1 MIQTVFFVQNHLLNF
16 YSIVVIT
23 KVIFSQKN
31 MFEIFVLK
39 LSSLQTL
46 FKLYIKLSWF
56 TKNLIIMTEIRI
68 TLKTHY

>member
-1 MIQTVFFVQNHLLNF
+1 
-16 YSIVVIT
+16 
-23 KVIFSQKN
+23 

-39 LSSLQTL
+39 LSGLQTL
-46 FKLYIKLSWF
+46 LKLYIKLSWF